1 MIIRYETPDE
11 HLSYSELKDRIR
23 EECAKS
29 LPKQE
34 RVLLMAKKLEDDLTL
49 KDTICN
55 QICADLEDVTSV
67 RHIQRCLPAEYK
79 QHKKKR
85 DMKKSTSGLATMSP
99 NNGKNVPEQRAMTV
113 DTGGYEE
120 AFDETKR
127 RYV

>member
-11 HLSYSELKDRIR
+11 HLSYSELKNRIR

-29 LPKQE
+29 LTKQE

-67 RHIQRCLPAEYK
+67 RHIQRCLQAEYR
-79 QHKKKR
+79 QQKKR
-85 DMKKSTSGLATMSP
+85 RVTEESTSDLRH
-99 NNGKNVPEQRAMTV
+99 KCR
-113 DTGGYEE
+113 
-120 AFDETKR
+120 KR
-127 RYV
+127 R